1 MFDEAIFGMM
11 IGFGLVVVLP
21 IVIVLTKHQRK
32 MTELIHQNR
41 HPEQNDEVLARL
53 DAMQRQM
60 NEMRDRQN
68 EILLQIHDR
77 PQLHSAPSA
86 PSVEERIKD

>member
-11 IGFGLVVVLP
+11 IGFGLVVGLP
-21 IVIVLTKHQRK
+21 IVIVLTKHQRR

-41 HPEQNDEVLARL
+41 PPAQNDEVLARL

-77 PQLHSAPSA
+77 PHLQSPPST
-86 PSVEERIKD
+86 PSVEERMQD

>member
-1 MFDEAIFGMM
+1 MFDGAIFGMM

-41 HPEQNDEVLARL
+41 PPAQNDEVLARL

-60 NEMRDRQN
+60 NEMHDRQN
-68 EILLQIHDR
+68 EILLQVHDR
-77 PQLHSAPSA
+77 PHLQSAPPT
-86 PSVEERIKD
+86 PSVEERMQD

>member
-11 IGFGLVVVLP
+11 IGFGLVVGLP
-21 IVIVLTKHQRK
+21 IVIVLTKHQRR

-41 HPEQNDEVLARL
+41 PPAQNDEVLARL

-77 PQLHSAPSA
+77 PHLHSPPST
-86 PSVEERIKD
+86 PSVEERMQD